1 MSLNLYTSTKSLNI
15 TFSSTSLNEAT
26 GATEVNGIF
35 FLESLSNGSL
45 RALGIPIG
53 SVLEL
58 RFSLAGEY
66 FIDIDANENRD
77 LKDINRYR
85 SDINHYKEILEPIKW
100 MRFTIGINL
109 EEMKKLIF
117 NLKVY
122 DNLKISFETQRLG
135 DKTVL
140 LEPRYLFNN
149 GDMDISQNLY
159 HARKSFFNDVL
170 RLKIVSDV
178 DVGETDIEIVEA
190 EISESLAKYD
200 SCNEN
205 IYDGFKSIVF
215 AIDRCRDM
223 FLEWWLPD
231 VAKEIQKKFGYR
243 GVKNFLKDE
252 ANRNSSLVIN
262 YNNFIP
268 DVNFFLLCAWGED
281 DYYKTPD
288 FQNHPKFNTPIDFYY
303 TLREY
308 SKIISLSDHLTKN
321 ILKYAVGYA
330 LIEHEKNSSVYLDFN
345 KSSKFE
351 VKKLLGSNVLEK
363 VHLWRELKKIF
374 MSMFV
379 SGLQL
384 CGLLAFFYFVTAKN
398 WNWTVLLALLCF
410 GFIVFRH
417 VAGEV
422 LVGHAM
428 SSFKDKD
435 RLKNSCYSG
444 LIARLTD
451 THVNWAIIVK
461 RMEGIETMGTL
472 FSPVL
477 WELIE
482 FKRGHGDPNH

>member
-1 MSLNLYTSTKSLNI
+1 MSLNLYASTKSLSI
-15 TFSSTSLNEAT
+15 TFSSTSLNET
-26 GATEVNGIF
+26 TSATEVNGIF
-35 FLESLSNGSL
+35 FPESMSNGSL

-66 FIDIDANENRD
+66 FIDIDVDENRN
-77 LKDINRYR
+77 LKDINHYR
-85 SDINHYKEILEPIKW
+85 SNINHYKEILEPIKW
-100 MRFTIGINL
+100 MRFTIGITL

-117 NLKVY
+117 NLKIY
-122 DNLKISFETQRLG
+122 DNFKISFETHRLD

-140 LEPRYLFNN
+140 LEPSYLFNN
-149 GDMDISQNLY
+149 GDIDISQNLF

-170 RLKIVSDV
+170 CLKIVSDV
-178 DVGETDIEIVEA
+178 YVGETDVEIIEA

-215 AIDRCRDM
+215 AIDGCRNM

-231 VAKEIQKKFGYR
+231 IAKEMEKKFGYR
-243 GVKNFLKDE
+243 GIRDFLKDE
-252 ANRNSSLVIN
+252 VNRNSSLVVN

-268 DVNFFLLCAWGED
+268 NVNFFLLCAWGED
-281 DYYKTPD
+281 DYYKNPE
-288 FQNHPKFNTPIDFYY
+288 FKNHPKFNVSIDFYY

-308 SKIISLSDHLTKN
+308 AKIISLSDHLTKN
-321 ILKYAVGYA
+321 ILKYIVGFA

-351 VKKLLGSNVLEK
+351 VKKLHGSNVLEE
-363 VHLWRELKKIF
+363 VHLWRDLKKIF
-374 MSMFV
+374 MSVFV
-379 SGLQL
+379 SSLQL

-435 RLKNSCYSG
+435 RLKNSRYWG

-461 RMEGIETMGTL
+461 RMEGIETMGDL

-482 FKRGHGDPNH
+482 FKRGHGDRYH